1 MNPVKGH
8 YSIVQY
14 CPDLARR
21 ETVNIGVVL
30 LVPERAC
37 LQTRMVADNERVRH
51 FFGTTG
57 NDAKLLSDFKKS
69 FFARIESERARV
81 STLESFQ
88 KFIDTRG
95 NQIQLTEPAFVKV
108 RECQ

>member
-30 LVPERAC
+30 LVPDREF
-37 LQTRMVADNERVRH
+37 LQTRMVAD
-51 FFGTTG
+51 
-57 NDAKLLSDFKKS
+57 
-69 FFARIESERARV
+69 
-81 STLESFQ
+81 
-88 KFIDTRG
+88 
-95 NQIQLTEPAFVKV
+95 
-108 RECQ
+108 

>member
-30 LVPERAC
+30 LVPDRAF

-57 NDAKLLSDFKKS
+57 DDAKLLSE
-69 FFARIESERARV
+69 IGRAHV
-81 STLESFQ
+81 
-88 KFIDTRG
+88 
-95 NQIQLTEPAFVKV
+95 
-108 RECQ
+108 

>member
-30 LVPERAC
+30 LVPERAF

-57 NDAKLLSDFKKS
+57 DDAKLLSDFKKS
-69 FFARIESERARV
+69 FSARIEAEKGPK
-81 STLESFQ
+81 Q
-88 KFIDTRG
+88 KDRHS
-95 NQIQLTEPAFVKV
+95 V
-108 RECQ
+108 

>member
-1 MNPVKGH
+1 MNPTKGH

-30 LVPERAC
+30 LVPERAF
-37 LQTRMVADNERVRH
+37 LQTRMVADNEWVRH

-57 NDAKLLSDFKKS
+57 DDANVYAK
-69 FFARIESERARV
+69 AR
-81 STLESFQ
+81 
-88 KFIDTRG
+88 
-95 NQIQLTEPAFVKV
+95 NN
-108 RECQ
+108 ECFHLDAMNFLFSSPR